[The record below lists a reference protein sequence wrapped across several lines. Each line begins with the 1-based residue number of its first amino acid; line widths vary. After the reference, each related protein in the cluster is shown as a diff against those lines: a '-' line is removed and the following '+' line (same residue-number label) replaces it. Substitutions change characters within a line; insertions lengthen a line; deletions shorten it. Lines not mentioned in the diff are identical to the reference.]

1 MSVLSSNLKELE
13 RKTGFDHSWSYF
25 ILRRYLRIE
34 IMIATS
40 VPKAIIKESDS
51 YVVIAITSL
60 KEGGTNLSDY
70 PMQNSITDE
79 YVKINP

>member
-25 ILRRYLRIE
+25 ILRLYLRVE

-51 YVVIAITSL
+51 YVVIAITSCG
-60 KEGGTNLSDY
+60 GGTNLSDY

-79 YVKINP
+79 YEKINP

>member
-1 MSVLSSNLKELE
+1 MKTMSE
-13 RKTGFDHSWSYF
+13 
-25 ILRRYLRIE
+25 
-34 IMIATS
+34 A
-40 VPKAIIKESDS
+40 KAIIKESDS

-70 PMQNSITDE
+70 PMQNSRADE